1 MKIRIAKVTHR
12 KIIIFLSVII
22 AIIMSVCFA
31 YYKYTNKTVVLE
43 FGTFVGSMYDVPDWK
58 SYKALDDAIY
68 EFEKVNPH
76 IKVKYKS
83 GILKT
88 DYSEQLS
95 QRILKGTEP
104 DLFCVLPGDFNTF
117 ASIGELTNL
126 NNLIKNDKTLDL
138 SKQYGTAIKSGKYRG
153 SQYAIAKE
161 VDPELMFVNKTLL
174 KKQGIKLPSVDWTWD
189 DFYKICN
196 EVTID
201 KNKDGKI
208 DQFGT
213 VGFDWKQA
221 VYTNGQKLFDENGN
235 KAIFDNEGVSE
246 AIKFIIKLNKLN
258 QNYIVSLKDF
268 DDGNV
273 AFKPFPFSTYRAYNV
288 YPYKVI
294 KYGQFE
300 WECIKLPKGPE
311 GENAGQL
318 NSLLMGIGSRTKH
331 EKEAWKFLKFLT
343 NDKDVQL
350 DVFKYSHGMPV
361 LKEVV
366 ESKETDKEL
375 SKYNSK
381 GKNFIDKKILSEV
394 VEQSIVTPSFHKY
407 EASMDIAD
415 KDIFQLIN
423 SGGDV
428 QETLRKLNYKL
439 NTYLKP

>member
-1 MKIRIAKVTHR
+1 M
-12 KIIIFLSVII
+12 VII
-22 AIIMSVCFA
+22 LIILIITFSSYV
-31 YYKYTNKTVVLE
+31 YYKYLNKTVVLE
-43 FGTFVGSMYDVPDWK
+43 FGTFVGSMYDVPEWQ

-68 EFEKVNPH
+68 KFEKANPH

-83 GILKT
+83 GILKS

-95 QRILKGTEP
+95 QDILKSNEP

-117 ASIGELTNL
+117 ASIGELKNL
-126 NNLIKNDKTLDL
+126 DDLIKKDKNLDL
-138 SKQYGTAIKSGKYRG
+138 SKQYGTAIKSGKYQG
-153 SQYAIAKE
+153 YQYAIAKE
-161 VDPELMFVNKTLL
+161 IDPELMFVNKTLL
-174 KKQGIKLPSVDWTWD
+174 KKEGIKLPSVDWTWK
-189 DFYKICN
+189 DFYEICKK
-196 EVTID
+196 VTLD
-201 KNKDGKI
+201 TNRDGVI

-221 VYTNGQKLFDENGN
+221 VYTNGQKLFDSNGN
-235 KAIFDNEGVSE
+235 KATFDNEGVIE
-246 AIKFIIKLNKLN
+246 AINFIIQLNKLN

-268 DDGNV
+268 DDGKV
-273 AFKPFPFSTYRAYNV
+273 AFRPFPFSTYRAYNV
-288 YPYKVI
+288 YPYKVM

-318 NSLLMGIGSRTKH
+318 NSLLMGISSRTKH

-361 LKEVV
+361 IKELV

-375 SKYNSK
+375 SKYNSE
-381 GKNFIDKKILSEV
+381 GKNFIDKKALSEV

-407 EASMDIAD
+407 EESMDIAD

-428 QETLRKLNYKL
+428 QDTLIKLNYKL
-439 NTYLKP
+439 NNFLKP

>member
-1 MKIRIAKVTHR
+1 LKFRIAKKTSKKIVISLIV
-12 KIIIFLSVII
+12 IIIII
-22 AIIMSVCFA
+22 TSISIA

-43 FGTFVGSMYDVPDWK
+43 FGTFVGSMYDAPDFQ
-58 SYKALDDAIY
+58 SYKALDEAIY
-68 EFEKVNPH
+68 KFEKANPH
-76 IKVKYKS
+76 IKVNYKS
-83 GILKT
+83 GILKS

-95 QRILKGTEP
+95 EKILKGNEP

-117 ASIGELTNL
+117 ASIGELKNL
-126 NNLIKNDKTLDL
+126 NDLITNDKTLDL
-138 SKQYGTAIKSGKYRG
+138 SKQYGTAIKSGEYQG

-174 KKQGIKLPSVDWTWD
+174 ERQGIKLPSSDWNWD
-189 DFYKICN
+189 DFYKICK

-201 KNKDGKI
+201 RDNDGKI
-208 DQFGT
+208 DQFGS

-221 VYTNGQKLFDENGN
+221 VYTNGQKLFDANGN
-235 KAIFDNEGVSE
+235 KATFDNEGVIE
-246 AIKFIIKLNKLN
+246 AINFIIQLNKLN
-258 QNYIVSLKDF
+258 QNHIVSLKDF

-273 AFKPFPFSTYRAYNV
+273 AFRPFPLSTYRAYNV
-288 YPYKVI
+288 YPYKII

-311 GENAGQL
+311 GKNAGQL
-318 NSLLMGIGSRTKH
+318 NSLLMGISSRTKH

-343 NDKDVQL
+343 NDKDIQL

-361 LKEVV
+361 IKEVV

-375 SKYNSK
+375 AKYNLN
-381 GKNFIDKKILSEV
+381 GKNFIDKKALSEI

-415 KDIFQLIN
+415 KDIFQLIT

-428 QETLRKLNYKL
+428 QDTLTKLNYKL
-439 NTYLKP
+439 NDFLKP